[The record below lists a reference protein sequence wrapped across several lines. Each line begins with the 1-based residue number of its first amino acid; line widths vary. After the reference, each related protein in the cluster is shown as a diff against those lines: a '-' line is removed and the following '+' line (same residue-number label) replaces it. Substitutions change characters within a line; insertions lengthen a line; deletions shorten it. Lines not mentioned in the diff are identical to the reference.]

1 MTNKLNTTEIGDKF
15 ESKSLDIINKVIEEE
30 QLGHLA
36 DHIKIYKKKGYYSSI
51 RKKKIKF
58 DLTIEVWPPG
68 ANRYILIYIIECK
81 DYEKRVPVSKIEDF
95 HDKIRQVSGVNVKGI
110 FITNSPLQEGGFN
123 IAESVG
129 MMVIQGESSD
139 DYKIILHKTNRE
151 SGTDKIPLIKETI
164 DKELF
169 DIGVEHIERLID
181 KKIIS
186 AFKVN
191 LDDSRV
197 SYSIDRLSKEDIE
210 KLANKEL
217 VKINPKILSEAYSF
231 SSKSLIEHLQ
241 NSYGIRFIEIIS
253 KSGLLGSCDIKKNVI
268 GISKSIKG
276 TNRELFILGHELG
289 HFLLHQKLSIGQAIY
304 DTFEDSKYNFR
315 TGKHDL
321 KNPRHWIEWQA
332 NYFASSLVLPQAPFL
347 ARLWKCQDSLNRS
360 RGMIYLDDQY
370 ENVKDFIELIKNLS
384 YLFNVTKTSVIYKLK
399 EMDLINDQSR
409 MKSIGQIISEYKAE
423 LFL

>member
-15 ESKSLDIINKVIEEE
+15 ESKSLDIIKKVVEEE

-36 DHIKIYKKKGYYSSI
+36 DHLKIYQKKGYYSNI
-51 RKKKIKF
+51 RKKNIKF

-68 ANRYILIYIIECK
+68 ANRYVLIYIIECK
-81 DYEKRVPVSKIEDF
+81 DYKKRVPVNKIEDF

-110 FITNSPLQEGGFN
+110 LITNSPLQKGGFN

-151 SGTDKIPLIKETI
+151 SGTDKIPLIKKTI

-191 LDDSRV
+191 LDETRV
-197 SYSIDRLSKEDIE
+197 SYGIDRLSKEDIE
-210 KLANKEL
+210 KIANNQL
-217 VKINPKILSEAYSF
+217 DKINLKILSEAYSLC
-231 SSKSLIEHLQ
+231 SKSLIEHLQ
-241 NSYGIRFIEIIS
+241 NSYRIRFIEINTE
-253 KSGLLGSCDIKKNVI
+253 SGLLGSCDIKNNVI
-268 GISKSIKG
+268 GINKSIKG

-289 HFLLHQKLSIGQAIY
+289 HFLLHQKLSIGQTIY
-304 DTFEDSKYNFR
+304 EAFEDSKYNFR

-332 NYFASSLVLPQAPFL
+332 NYFASSLVLPKAPFL
-347 ARLWKCQDSLNRS
+347 ARVYKCQDSLNRS

-370 ENVKDFIELIKNLS
+370 ENVKDFSELIKKLS

-399 EMDLINDQSR
+399 EMNLINDQSR